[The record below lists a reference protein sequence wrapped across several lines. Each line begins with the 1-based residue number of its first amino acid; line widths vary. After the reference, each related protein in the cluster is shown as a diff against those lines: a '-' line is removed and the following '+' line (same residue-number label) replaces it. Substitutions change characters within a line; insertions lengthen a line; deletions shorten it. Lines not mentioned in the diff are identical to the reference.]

1 MRCEAS
7 LRFDVSPRLLP
18 DRCERDILRGAP
30 KSCGAGAGT
39 RTGSGHSGDS
49 RHTPETRRGT
59 AHSAVGL
66 SPWRGLTLL
75 SMATSFRPERLFVP
89 VITPFDYDGHVDEV
103 ALERHADEILAGGAA
118 GIVAVATT
126 GEATALD
133 DDERA
138 AVISVCARVCSAR
151 DAILIVGAG
160 TYNTR
165 ETIARH
171 EALADVPGARAS
183 LAVVPYYVRPS
194 EAAIVAHF
202 QVVAER
208 SPVPLI
214 VYNIP
219 YRTARGLG
227 SAALLEL
234 AATENVV
241 GVKQAVGGIDA
252 DTLQVLAG
260 APGTFS
266 VLGGDDAFL
275 LPLILMGGAGAIAA
289 SANIATNQYAAMIDA
304 GLAGDVARG
313 RRLAEELLSL
323 TLALFAEPS
332 PAVIKAVLHAR
343 GRIPTPHV
351 RMPLT
356 DASATAREQA
366 LAALGALT
374 TARQRRAS
382 AAATPA

>member
-1 MRCEAS
+1 
-7 LRFDVSPRLLP
+7 
-18 DRCERDILRGAP
+18 
-30 KSCGAGAGT
+30 
-39 RTGSGHSGDS
+39 
-49 RHTPETRRGT
+49 
-59 AHSAVGL
+59 
-66 SPWRGLTLL
+66 
-75 SMATSFRPERLFVP
+75 MATSFHPERLLVP
-89 VITPFDYDGHVDEV
+89 VVTPFDQDGRVDEE
-103 ALERHADEILAGGAA
+103 ALERHALEILGAGAS
-118 GIVAVATT
+118 GIVAAATT

-138 AVISVCARVCSAR
+138 AVISICARVCA
-151 DAILIVGAG
+151 AGNAVLVVGAG

-171 EALADVPGARAS
+171 EALADVPTVRAS

-234 AATENVV
+234 AQTDNVV

-252 DTLQVLAG
+252 DTLQVLSQ
-260 APGTFS
+260 APQSFS

-275 LPLILMGGAGAIAA
+275 LPLVLMGGAGAIAA
-289 SANIATNQYAAMIDA
+289 SANIATDHYAAMIDA
-304 GLAGDVARG
+304 ASRETLSKDGAS
-313 RRLAEELLSL
+313 RR
-323 TLALFAEPS
+323 
-332 PAVIKAVLHAR
+332 R
-343 GRIPTPHV
+343 CYR
-351 RMPLT
+351 
-356 DASATAREQA
+356 
-366 LAALGALT
+366 
-374 TARQRRAS
+374 
-382 AAATPA
+382 